1 VFDTFG
7 GKFGIDRALV
17 SSIERSERSVSAE
30 PAANIQPEKRVATQE
45 DVGRELTTN
54 PAMPSN
60 SIRPEVADKEPAP
73 PKGKKELKKDE
84 AVLKQYG
91 ELQGR
96 FGQLNDLPKHEVHAL
111 DADINSFRAKLETSD
126 LSEAHKDEIEALKTL
141 QKAIAAYLRVAY
153 R

>member
-1 VFDTFG
+1 
-7 GKFGIDRALV
+7 LV
-17 SSIERSERSVSAE
+17 SSIERSERPVSAD
-30 PAANIQPEKRVATQE
+30 PAATIQPEKRPANQEDRTREVATI
-45 DVGRELTTN
+45 RETSASATA
-54 PAMPSN
+54 PAATDRGS
-60 SIRPEVADKEPAP
+60 AT
-73 PKGKKELKKDE
+73 PKAKQELKKDE

-141 QKAIAAYLRVAY
+141 QKAIASYLRAAY